1 MKNKC
6 AICGGV
12 VSEVRNEVYKYKTA
26 GIPVLLYGITQYKCD
41 ACKET
46 FASIPE
52 VEKLHLLLGE
62 KLCCKADRL
71 SGDEIRFLR
80 KELKLK
86 SVDFAK
92 ILGISP
98 AYLSRLEGDTKKTSE
113 ALDKFIR
120 AIYIL
125 EQSEFHKQVMHRD
138 ILSTLRDVSVEPVS
152 TKKKAFEFNPTDW
165 LKPPQY
171 FFCPA

>member
-1 MKNKC
+1 MTSKC
-6 AICGGV
+6 AICGGA
-12 VSEVRNEVYKYKTA
+12 VSEIRNEVYNYKTA
-26 GIPVLLYGITQYKCD
+26 GIPVLLYGITQYRCD
-41 ACKET
+41 VCSET

-86 SVDFAK
+86 SVDFAM
-92 ILGISP
+92 ILGITP
-98 AYLSRLEGDTKKTSE
+98 AYLSRLESDRKNTSE

-120 AIYIL
+120 TVYIL
-125 EQSEFHKQVMHRD
+125 EQSEFYKQVMHRG
-138 ILSTLRDVSVEPVS
+138 ILSTLRDVSVKPVS
-152 TKKKAFEFNPTDW
+152 TNKKAFEFNPTDW
-165 LKPPQY
+165 LKPPDH
-171 FFCPA
+171 FFCAA

>member
-1 MKNKC
+1 MTNKC
-6 AICGGV
+6 AICGGT
-12 VSEVRNEVYKYKTA
+12 VSEIRNEVYNYNTA
-26 GIPVLLYGITQYKCD
+26 GIPVLLYGITQYRCD
-41 ACKET
+41 ACGET

-52 VEKLHLLLGE
+52 VKKLHLLLS
-62 KLCCKADRL
+62 KRLCCKPDRL

-98 AYLSRLEGDTKKTSE
+98 EYLSRLEGDKKRTSE

-120 AIYIL
+120 
-125 EQSEFHKQVMHRD
+125 
-138 ILSTLRDVSVEPVS
+138 TL
-152 TKKKAFEFNPTDW
+152 
-165 LKPPQY
+165 
-171 FFCPA
+171 CP